1 MERLFRGFLVLLL
14 VTGLTACSL
23 FSSDEEEVRTPKPLQ
38 ALEKREEKVELTRV
52 WSKNIGQG
60 IGDRFEQL
68 APAIQGD
75 VVYIADARGQ
85 VMALNR
91 ENGREIWKRQLKVS
105 VGAGVTLGV
114 EQILLGTLEGEVIAL
129 NQETGED
136 LWRSRVSS
144 EILSSPVTDGA
155 YVAVHSID
163 DRLTVLSARTGEM
176 VWRQDVL
183 QPALTLRG
191 SAEPVIVR
199 DAVIAGFS
207 SGEAKAF
214 RLNDGAPLWSSRI
227 AVPKGSTELE
237 RMVDIKGAPL
247 VIGDSLFLASFQ
259 GNVVGLDL
267 YSGRARWSKEVS
279 SYKPIA
285 EGFGALYITD
295 ESDYIS
301 SIDQRTGAA
310 SWRQEA
316 LQYRHATAPATFGS
330 YVAIGDIEGYIHLLS
345 QVDGSFSG
353 RFKVT
358 SNPLTA
364 RPVVSG
370 DLMLVMSSSGELIA
384 VKQR

>member
-14 VTGLTACSL
+14 ATGLTACSL
-23 FSSDEEEVRTPKPLQ
+23 FSSDDVEVRTPKPLQ
-38 ALEKREEKVELTRV
+38 TVEERVKLTKV

-75 VVYIADARGQ
+75 VVYITDARGQ

-91 ENGREIWKRQLKVS
+91 ENGREIWKRQLNVP
-105 VGAGVTLGV
+105 VGGGVTVGV
-114 EQILLGTLEGEVIAL
+114 GQILLGTLEGEVIAL
-129 NQETGED
+129 SQESGD
-136 LWRSRVSS
+136 DIWRTRISS

-163 DRLTVLSARTGEM
+163 DRLTVLNARTGAM
-176 VWRQDVL
+176 IWRQEVL

-191 SAEPVIVR
+191 SSEPVIVR

-214 RLNDGAPLWSSRI
+214 RLSDGAPLWSSRI
-227 AVPKGSTELE
+227 AIPKGSTELE
-237 RMVDIKGAPL
+237 RMVDIKGTPL

-259 GNVVGLDL
+259 GNIVGLDL
-267 YSGRARWSKEVS
+267 YSGRARWSKEIS

-310 SWRQEA
+310 SWRLED
-316 LQYRHATAPATFGS
+316 LEYRGVTAPAAFGS
-330 YVAIGDIEGYIHLLS
+330 YVAVGDFEGYIHLLS
-345 QVDGSFSG
+345 QIDGSFSG
-353 RFKVT
+353 RFRAASDALT
-358 SNPLTA
+358 SQ
-364 RPVVSG
+364 PVVSG

-384 VKQR
+384 VKQH

>member
-1 MERLFRGFLVLLL
+1 MVLLL
-14 VTGLTACSL
+14 ATGLTACSL

-38 ALEKREEKVELTRV
+38 ALEQREDSVQLAKV
-52 WSKNIGQG
+52 WSKNIGEG
-60 IGDRFEQL
+60 VGDRFEQL
-68 APAIQGD
+68 TPAIQGD
-75 VVYIADARGQ
+75 VIYITDARGQ
-85 VMALNR
+85 VMALSR
-91 ENGREIWKRQLKVS
+91 ENGREIWKRQLKVR
-105 VGAGVTLGV
+105 VGAGVTTGV
-114 EQILLGTLEGEVIAL
+114 NQVLLGTLDGEVIAL

-136 LWRSRVSS
+136 LWRARVSS

-163 DRLTVLSARTGEM
+163 DRLTVLNARTGDL

-191 SAEPVIVR
+191 SSEPVIVR

-214 RLNDGAPLWSSRI
+214 RLTDGAPLWSSRV
-227 AVPKGSTELE
+227 AVPTGSTELE

-259 GNVVGLDL
+259 GNIVGLDL

-285 EGFGALYITD
+285 EGFGALYVTD
-295 ESDYIS
+295 ENDYIS
-301 SIDQRTGAA
+301 SVDQRTGAS

-316 LQYRHATAPATFGS
+316 LEYRRATAPATFGS
-330 YVAIGDIEGYIHLLS
+330 YVAVGDLDGYVHLLS
-345 QVDGSFSG
+345 QVDGSFAG
-353 RFKVT
+353 RFKAT
-358 SNPLTA
+358 SKALTA
-364 RPVVSG
+364 RPIVSG
-370 DLMLVMSSSGELIA
+370 DLMLVMSSSGELVAIR
-384 VKQR
+384 QR